1 MHRIRYT
8 ILVIVLA
15 SLTSSAKAHWIGFYS
30 DESSSSCELHIPS
43 PYVSVRIYVSAI
55 LLAGGTSITGAE
67 FGMNPTEFTDYALL
81 TGSSWSSDSVEGD
94 LAKEGGMSITWVQP
108 MSGPIVQIG
117 HIDYLILNMFPAN
130 HEIYVQPH
138 SNTGKLI
145 VLDEIPAEI
154 PVEGFPIVINCS
166 GDCFNCIPATDDS
179 S

>member
-108 MSGPIVQIG
+108 
-117 HIDYLILNMFPAN
+117 
-130 HEIYVQPH
+130 H